1 MGVFQNNLL
10 AGAAA
15 AATAGGGAFYSHQ
28 IEQSCRFDEADSSR
42 LYRTFGTPSD
52 GTKMTMSWWMKLVE
66 AEVDGYQQI
75 FSRGGGYAGGG
86 AAVAMSDGGGGL
98 TADSMTAYGFD
109 GSGGGS
115 TGANNNG
122 ANTLKDVNGW
132 YHIHWKF
139 DTSKSGMSGNN
150 AKVVQH
156 INGTNVVF
164 TQTNEP
170 SGTFNRFNDN
180 GSVHNIGNGS
190 SGNQRSIYLAEF
202 IFLDGQ
208 YEDYTSF
215 GETKNGVW
223 IPKDPSSLTFGDN
236 GFHLKFENSA
246 DLGNDSS
253 GNNNDFT
260 ATGLGA
266 DHQVLD
272 SPTFGS

>member
-1 MGVFQNNLL
+1 
-10 AGAAA
+10 
-15 AATAGGGAFYSHQ
+15 
-28 IEQSCRFDEADSSR
+28 
-42 LYRTFGTPSD
+42 
-52 GTKMTMSWWMKLVE
+52 MKLVE

-86 AAVAMSDGGGGL
+86 ASVAMTDGSGGL

-109 GSGGGS
+109 GSSGGS
-115 TGANNNG
+115 TGGNNNG
-122 ANTLKDVNGW
+122 ANKLRDISGW
-132 YHIHWKF
+132 YHIHWKV

-150 AKVVQH
+150 AKVVNH
-156 INGTNVVF
+156 VNGTNVVF
-164 TQTNEP
+164 TTTNEP
-170 SGTFNRFNDN
+170 SGNLTRFNTD
-180 GSVHNIGNGS
+180 GDVHHIGNQN
-190 SGNQRSIYLAEF
+190 GNTQGDLFLAEF

-223 IPKDPSSLTFGDN
+223 IPKDPSGLTFGNN
-236 GFHLKFENSA
+236 GFHLKFEDSSN
-246 DLGNDSS
+246 LGNDSS

-266 DHQVLD
+266 DHQSLE

>member
-10 AGAAA
+10 AGVAAA
-15 AATAGGGAFYSHQ
+15 ASAGGGGFYSHQ
-28 IEQSCRFDEADSSR
+28 IEQSCRFDEAASSR

-52 GTKMTMSWWMKLVE
+52 GTKLTISFWMKVVE
-66 AEVDGYQQI
+66 AEVDGYAQI

-86 AAVAMSDGGGGL
+86 AAIVLVTGGGM
-98 TADSMTAYGFD
+98 TDNSMSMYGMA
-109 GSGGGS
+109 GSSGGNNGGNNA
-115 TGANNNG
+115 GANMLRD
-122 ANTLKDVNGW
+122 TSGW
-132 YHIHWKF
+132 YHIHWKL

-156 INGTNVVF
+156 INGQNVVF
-164 TQTNEP
+164 TSTNEP
-170 SGTFNRFNDN
+170 SGTMNRFNDN

-215 GETKNGVW
+215 GSLKNGVW
-223 IPKDPSSLTFGDN
+223 IPDSPSGLTFGNN
-236 GFHLKFENSA
+236 GFHLKFENSG

>member
-15 AATAGGGAFYSHQ
+15 AASAGGGGFYSHQ
-28 IEQSCRFDEADSSR
+28 IEQSCRFDAADSSR
-42 LYRTFGTPSD
+42 LYRTFGTPSS
-52 GTKMTMSWWMKLVE
+52 TTAFTISFWIKVSQPTP
-66 AEVDGYQQI
+66 GYSQI
-75 FSRGGGYAGGG
+75 FSKDNGYAGGG
-86 AAVAMSDGGGGL
+86 AAIVFEDSLSGYDDIMS
-98 TADSMTAYGFD
+98 MYGMA
-109 GSGGGS
+109 GSSGGNTGS
-115 TGANNNG
+115 NTYPAN
-122 ANTLKDVNGW
+122 AFRDTSSW
-132 YHIHWKF
+132 YHIHYKA

-150 AKVVQH
+150 AKVVMH
-156 INGTNVVF
+156 INGVLAVF
-164 TQTNEP
+164 VNTNEP
-170 SGTFNRFNDN
+170 SGDWTRFNDAN
-180 GSVHNIGNGS
+180 PHSIGNGA
-190 SGNQRSIYLAEF
+190 SGTQGDKYLAEF

-223 IPKDPSSLTFGDN
+223 IPKDPSGLTFGNN
-236 GFHLKFENSA
+236 GFHLKFENSG